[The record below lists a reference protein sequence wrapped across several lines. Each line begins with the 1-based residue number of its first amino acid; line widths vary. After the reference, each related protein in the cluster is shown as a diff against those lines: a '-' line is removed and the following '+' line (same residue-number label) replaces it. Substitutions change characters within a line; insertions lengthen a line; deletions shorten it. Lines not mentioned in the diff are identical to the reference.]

1 VPARR
6 APQQPRSI
14 DTRAR
19 LVGAAAAVLVEYGF
33 QGASTSAVAAGA
45 GVSQGALFKHFPTK
59 SDLLAACVEALLAGY
74 VVDFRDDMARR
85 LAMIG
90 GAALA
95 ANGPRERVRPAV
107 ASLWGIFRRPGMRA
121 VFEVYVAARTDAALA
136 AQLAPILERHR
147 AAILAEA
154 ARLLPELAAAP
165 DEAAFAIDA
174 VVYAMQGAA
183 LGVFAPDARAEAEQ
197 VAFFTRLA
205 EHELE
210 RALAAA
216 RTR

>member
-1 VPARR
+1 MPALRP
-6 APQQPRSI
+6 PQQSRSLE
-14 DTRAR
+14 TRAR
-19 LVGAAAAVLVEYGF
+19 LIAAAAQALVDLGF
-33 QGASTSAVAAGA
+33 QGASTSQVAGLA

-59 SDLLAACVEALLAGY
+59 ADLLAACVEALLGGY
-74 VVDFRDDMARR
+74 VREFRDDMASR
-85 LAMIG
+85 L
-90 GAALA
+90 GAGAQHA
-95 ANGPRERVRPAV
+95 PRERVDAAV
-107 ASLWGIFRRPGMRA
+107 AALWRIFRKEGMRA

-136 AQLAPILERHR
+136 AELGPILERHR
-147 AAILAEA
+147 AAILVEA
-154 ARLLPELAAAP
+154 ARLLPEIAAAP